1 VPTARRPPPDRVCFE
16 LPGYAHTHPGHVLK
30 YETETG
36 TIFNQHIVRARH
48 GRVLG
53 YVVCV
58 KPEHWPAARANF
70 FGYRSYHHP
79 ESRRSNEH
87 FDALSLVSAIV
98 VLLLA
103 PKRSKVFAL
112 ALAGFLLMIVALVVT
127 LGIEVPIDRQIEQWT
142 VATLPSDWK
151 ELRDRWE
158 FYRAIRTFVS
168 IGALG
173 LMTTSSLIE
182 I

>member
-1 VPTARRPPPDRVCFE
+1 MKLKLAQFSTNILFALVMGVFWGMWFALSRSIGVLREQTFLDV
-16 LPGYAHTHPGHVLK
+16 GHT
-30 YETETG
+30 
-36 TIFNQHIVRARH
+36 TIRN
-48 GRVLG
+48 LG
-53 YVVCV
+53 G
-58 KPEHWPAARANF
+58 PMSILMP
-70 FGYRSYHHP
+70 
-79 ESRRSNEH
+79 
-87 FDALSLVSAIV
+87 LSLVSAIV

>member
-1 VPTARRPPPDRVCFE
+1 MKLKLAQFPTNILFALVMGVFWGTWYALSRSIGLLREQTFLDIGHTTIRNLGVPMSILMP
-16 LPGYAHTHPGHVLK
+16 
-30 YETETG
+30 
-36 TIFNQHIVRARH
+36 
-48 GRVLG
+48 
-53 YVVCV
+53 
-58 KPEHWPAARANF
+58 
-70 FGYRSYHHP
+70 
-79 ESRRSNEH
+79 
-87 FDALSLVSAIV
+87 LSLVSAIV

>member
-1 VPTARRPPPDRVCFE
+1 MKLKLAQFSTNILFALVMGVFWGTWFALSRSIGLLREQTFLDIGHTTIRNLGVPMSILMP
-16 LPGYAHTHPGHVLK
+16 
-30 YETETG
+30 
-36 TIFNQHIVRARH
+36 
-48 GRVLG
+48 
-53 YVVCV
+53 
-58 KPEHWPAARANF
+58 
-70 FGYRSYHHP
+70 
-79 ESRRSNEH
+79 
-87 FDALSLVSAIV
+87 LSLVSAIV